1 MERMTSMN
9 TRKKHEFKQEDA
21 WNTPPHV
28 WEDIAHLIPKNKIIW
43 EAFMLDNWGSTS
55 IKTLQGLG
63 LSVVGN
69 PTMNFFVGENFDY
82 DMIISNPPYSCKLK
96 IFKKLAI
103 IDKPFIL
110 LLPVSVIT
118 KQFVKVLER
127 DKLQLIIPKVR
138 IHFEKNGE
146 HSKRSWFDV
155 VYLCYKMNLPDDIT
169 YL

>member
-1 MERMTSMN
+1 MDRMVSLSS
-9 TRKKHEFKQEDA
+9 RKKLSFKQEDA

-43 EAFMLDNWGSTS
+43 EAFMKDNWGSTS
-55 IKTLQGLG
+55 IKTLQGMG

-69 PTMNFFVGENFDY
+69 PTIDFFLGENFDY

-96 IFKKLAI
+96 IFEKLAI

-118 KQFVKVLER
+118 KQFIKVLDR
-127 DKLQLIIPKVR
+127 NSLQLVIPKAR
-138 IHFEKNGE
+138 IHFIKDGE
-146 HSKRSWFDV
+146 QTKRSWFDV
-155 VYLCYKMNLPDDIT
+155 VYLCYKLQLPNDIT